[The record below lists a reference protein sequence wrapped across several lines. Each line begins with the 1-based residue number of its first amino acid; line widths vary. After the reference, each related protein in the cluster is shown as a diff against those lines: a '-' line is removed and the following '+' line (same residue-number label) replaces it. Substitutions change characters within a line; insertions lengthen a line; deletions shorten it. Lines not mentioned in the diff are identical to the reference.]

1 MMKDSSVVLV
11 TGGAGA
17 IGTNLVRALINNNDC
32 SKVVIVDNFS
42 SGFHNNL
49 EDLDSEK
56 IELINGNICDQSV
69 IDEAFSHNIDY
80 VYHLAVNFANQ
91 NSVNNPEKD
100 LMTNG
105 IGTVKVLQASV
116 DNNVKKF
123 LLSSSSC
130 VYKPGD
136 ERFVEHGPVE
146 LTTPYAIT
154 KMLSE
159 YYVTFYSKFYN
170 LPAVIVRYFNS
181 YGPGIRPGKFR
192 GVVPNF
198 FYRAMNGLPLVI
210 TGDGSETRPF
220 TYVQD
225 VVDGTICAMK
235 RSKNI
240 RLEKFYGHPIDTDDN
255 LIYNIGND
263 NSITILELAEKIN
276 DICENSANIE
286 YISKRNWD
294 MIPNRAVQNDKAKRE
309 LNFEPKYSVDKGL
322 RLTHEWFRRQGF
334 KLEDSE

>member
-1 MMKDSSVVLV
+1 MNSNSTVLV

-17 IGTNLVRALINNNDC
+17 IGANLVKSLINEHHCN
-32 SKVVIVDNFS
+32 KVVIIDDFS

-49 EDLDSEK
+49 EGVDLKK
-56 IELINGNICDQSV
+56 IELINGNICDQHV
-69 IDEAFSHNIDY
+69 VDMAFSHNIDY

-91 NSVNNPEKD
+91 NSVDNPEKD
-100 LMTNG
+100 LKTNG
-105 IGTVKVLQASV
+105 IGTVKILQASV

-136 ERFVEHGPVE
+136 ERFIEHGPIE

-159 YYVTFYSKFYN
+159 YYVTFYSKFHN

-225 VVDGTICAMK
+225 VVNGTICAMK

-240 RLEKFYGHPIDTDDN
+240 RLKKFYGHPMDPNDN
-255 LIYNIGND
+255 LIYNIGNS
-263 NSITILELAEKIN
+263 NSITILQLAEKIN
-276 DICENSANIE
+276 DICKNPAGIE
-286 YISKRNWD
+286 YIPRRTWD
-294 MIPNRAVQNDKAKRE
+294 MIPARAVQNDKARIE
-309 LNFEPKYSVDKGL
+309 LNFETNYSVDEGL
-322 RLTHEWFRRQGF
+322 YLTHQWFRQQGF
-334 KLEDSE
+334 EIEDNE

>member
-1 MMKDSSVVLV
+1 MSNNNTVLV

-17 IGTNLVRALINNNDC
+17 IGTHLVRALVNDDAC
-32 SKVVIVDNFS
+32 DKVIIIDNFS

-49 EDLDSEK
+49 EGLDPKK
-56 IELINGNICDQSV
+56 IELINGDICNQNV
-69 IDEAFSHNIDY
+69 IDKAFSYNVDY

-105 IGTVKVLQASV
+105 VGTIKVLQASV

-130 VYKPGD
+130 VYKPGE
-136 ERFVEHGPVE
+136 ERFVEHGPIE

-159 YYVTFYSKFYN
+159 YYVTFYSKFYGM
-170 LPAVIVRYFNS
+170 PAVIVRYFNS

-198 FYRAMNGLPLVI
+198 FYRAINGLPLKI

-225 VVDGTICAMK
+225 VIDGTICAMK
-235 RSKNI
+235 RSKDI
-240 RLEKFYGHPIDTDDN
+240 SLQKFYGHPMDVNDN
-255 LIYNIGND
+255 LVYNIGNSD
-263 NSITILELAEKIN
+263 SITILELAKKIN
-276 DICENSANIE
+276 DICGNPAGIE
-286 YISKRNWD
+286 YIPKRNWD
-294 MIPNRAVQNDKAKRE
+294 MIPNRAVQNEKAKNE
-309 LNFEPKYSVDKGL
+309 LKFEPKYSAEEGL
-322 RLTHEWFRRQGF
+322 RLTYEWFSQQEF
-334 KLEDSE
+334 DLENQ